1 MTAEGKANGIYASDS
16 LSAKDATLTAKS
28 NSSIALCGSS
38 CITLDGCD
46 VTAESEKGL
55 QGIYSDGDITIKNNV
70 SVVAKANGYDY
81 GCGIESYSG
90 NISIEGGTV
99 TAEGKYYGISASDSL
114 SAKDATLTAKSNS
127 SNALCGSSC
136 ITLDG
141 CNVTAESEAGS
152 QGIYSNG
159 DITIKNNVSVVAKA
173 NDNDYGYGIYSYR
186 GSISIEGGTVTAE
199 GHKYGISAYDS
210 LSAKDATLTAI
221 GTTESGLYSEGSVTL
236 TGGQLDI
243 QGNPDRWAVQAA
255 QGITYN
261 FGEGDKAIS
270 VVSDIAKVTTVAC
283 SRTFTTGK
291 PSTMMLPF
299 SIAAGNVSG
308 GKFYKFTDVAYN
320 TATQQWEADMDEVT
334 GTIAANTP
342 YVFVPEET
350 ELTFNVPDGGVT
362 LNTTADDYSETEGE
376 WTFTGTYSPL
386 TYGTEPL
393 TASYVYGFAGA
404 DQPEGK
410 DEVEAGQFVRAG
422 SGATI
427 PAFRAYLQRETELGT
442 RQAASRSA
450 VAVPDVI
457 VVRLHQADG
466 SVTAISGELKVDG
479 NGAAADYYT
488 LDGRRLG
495 SKPAGKGLY
504 IRNGKKVIV
513 K

>member
-1 MTAEGKANGIYASDS
+1 M
-16 LSAKDATLTAKS
+16 
-28 NSSIALCGSS
+28 
-38 CITLDGCD
+38 
-46 VTAESEKGL
+46 
-55 QGIYSDGDITIKNNV
+55 
-70 SVVAKANGYDY
+70 
-81 GCGIESYSG
+81 
-90 NISIEGGTV
+90 
-99 TAEGKYYGISASDSL
+99 
-114 SAKDATLTAKSNS
+114 
-127 SNALCGSSC
+127 
-136 ITLDG
+136 
-141 CNVTAESEAGS
+141 
-152 QGIYSNG
+152 
-159 DITIKNNVSVVAKA
+159 
-173 NDNDYGYGIYSYR
+173 
-186 GSISIEGGTVTAE
+186 TAE